1 MKEKKRQ
8 KEQAFLARGG
18 NATVPCEVPQQQQAI
33 SRDANAWS
41 SESPSST
48 PNDSPK
54 LIAPP
59 PAVQLH

>member
-8 KEQAFLARGG
+8 KEQAFLARGI
-18 NATVPCEVPQQQQAI
+18 ATTCDGTQLSDP
-33 SRDANAWS
+33 AW

-54 LIAPP
+54 TLPP
-59 PAVQLH
+59 NL